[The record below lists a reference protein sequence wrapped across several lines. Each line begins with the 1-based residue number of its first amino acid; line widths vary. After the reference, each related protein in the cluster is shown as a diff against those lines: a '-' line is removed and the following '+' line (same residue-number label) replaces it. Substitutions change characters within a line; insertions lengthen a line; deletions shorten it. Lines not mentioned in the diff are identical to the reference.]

1 MEQNLL
7 AFLER
12 HVPKVICARHRFT
25 MTYMVVG
32 AHRKTPVAQILG
44 KARIALHVLGHT
56 VDKLHQTTRT

>member
-32 AHRKTPVAQILG
+32 TLKTRPHCDTRQARK
-44 KARIALHVLGHT
+44 ALHVP
-56 VDKLHQTTRT
+56 DIP